1 MNNGENNLTEG
12 RRVFIED
19 GWSFIRGTKTSVKP
33 QVIKQTSKPVPKA
46 IRIGGAQGKKN
57 Q

>member
-1 MNNGENNLTEG
+1 MNKGENNLTEG

-46 IRIGGAQGKKN
+46 IRIGGVQGKKN